1 MIQGKLRSIIEKHGD
16 YEYGFAPLRDPVS
29 LKYYEEWIESEKHAE
44 MSYLK
49 RHLEVKASPEL
60 RYPKAHSAIVFRF
73 HYYPSKQTGFP
84 LKETKVA
91 LYAQGK
97 DYHDYLKEELQVLLD
112 AFKEEFPEE
121 EFLFHTDSGPVLER
135 DLAYQAGLGWFG
147 KNTCII
153 DQKKGSLFFIAE
165 ILTSLRLPKAEVL
178 HPDRCGTCTRCI
190 DACPTDALSDT
201 SRSLDASR
209 CISYLNIE
217 KKGLP
222 DADLRAQ
229 MGSWFFGCD
238 ICQTVCPW
246 NEKTHGKPIM
256 QSLTNPETSRDTLI
270 SELNQILS
278 STDSELK
285 ELFHGTPLTRA
296 KPKGLRRNAIIVATN
311 ENLNEL
317 KDKIQFHSS
326 NPDLEELVHWSL
338 ERL

>member
-1 MIQGKLRSIIEKHGD
+1 MIQEKLRSIIEKHGD
-16 YEYGFAPLRDPVS
+16 YEYGFAPLRNPLS

-73 HYYPSKQTGFP
+73 HYYPKSKENFP
-84 LKETKVA
+84 LKETRVA

-97 DYHDYLKEELQVLLD
+97 DYHDYLKEELQVLLSSLQE
-112 AFKEEFPEE
+112 AFPDEVFH
-121 EFLFHTDSGPVLER
+121 FHTDSGPVLER

-153 DQKKGSLFFIAE
+153 DQQKGSLFFIAE
-165 ILTSLRLPKAEVL
+165 ILTSLELPKAEVL
-178 HPDRCGTCTRCI
+178 HPDRCGKCTRCI
-190 DACPTDALSDT
+190 DACPTNALSQ
-201 SRSLDASR
+201 SERSLDASK

-222 DADLRAQ
+222 DKDLRGQ

-246 NEKTHGKPIM
+246 NEKAHGKAKM
-256 QSLTNPETSRDTLI
+256 NLLSENESSRDTLI
-270 SELNQILS
+270 NELSNILS

-285 ELFHGTPLTRA
+285 ILFQGTPLTRA

-311 ENLNEL
+311 EALSEL
-317 KDKIQFHSS
+317 KDTIQKHKDTE
-326 NPDLEELVHWSL
+326 DLSELVHWSL